1 MAACKDLFID
11 VHRAFKITVFL
22 PGNTKKKEKGQGSQ
36 WQEIRLLLLF

>member
-22 PGNTKKKEKGQGSQ
+22 PGNTKKKERAG
-36 WQEIRLLLLF
+36 EPVARN